1 MENKSD
7 MSVKITEAANDLR
20 HGGSKSSLVSFI
32 KFISK
37 SDFIKII
44 GEDTSLEELIDTCCV
59 TVAEKLIN
67 RIGKYSLNNLNLDHL
82 RPQLQNYQREYTEL
96 EEACEELIHAYIQN
110 SLFTTFSVYSR

>member
-20 HGGSKSSLVSFI
+20 QGGSKSSLVSFI

-44 GEDTSLEELIDTCCV
+44 GEDTSLEELI
-59 TVAEKLIN
+59 
-67 RIGKYSLNNLNLDHL
+67 
-82 RPQLQNYQREYTEL
+82 
-96 EEACEELIHAYIQN
+96 
-110 SLFTTFSVYSR
+110 